1 MTLFLISGTYLW
13 QFCFIWIHTVVMT
26 FFLMPI
32 PWVIEVF
39 PFFFSF
45 FRTFFLALL
54 SKCSASWIE
63 NSWWR
68 VYCSRN
74 CLTITVGVNSLFTMF
89 LIKKKKLLYSQYC
102 LFSSILVYIYKVV
115 CLFIT
120 PLSYQIVLI
129 WYYSWQNMVRCWMS
143 FSF

>member
-1 MTLFLISGTYLW
+1 MFLISGTYLW

-45 FRTFFLALL
+45 FRIFFLALL

-74 CLTITVGVNSLFTMF
+74 CLTITVGVNSLFTML
-89 LIKKKKLLYSQYC
+89 LIKKKKISSHDIVFSVLSLCTFTKLSAYLLHLWAIR
-102 LFSSILVYIYKVV
+102 LFS
-115 CLFIT
+115 FDIT
-120 PLSYQIVLI
+120 HGRI
-129 WYYSWQNMVRCWMS
+129 W
-143 FSF
+143 